1 MRNMVLAALLLAIP
15 QSASAANVDGNGAL
29 ALAALVAEYTPPP
42 LLTGTQKS
50 TMARLFNGILTPPPP
65 SATIVVKAD
74 NVVCRTSNV
83 DITEHSCALTFG
95 PRTVNLKGRRAHEL
109 YATIG
114 EVGVAPDGAAGSVFE
129 SLSNLNC
136 TIKPSE
142 IAERAGGG
150 ASCTFNPG
158 AAAQSTSEPAKS
170 TSEPKKK

>member
-1 MRNMVLAALLLAIP
+1 MRKLVLAALLLALP

-29 ALAALVAEYTPPP
+29 ALAALIAEHSP
-42 LLTGTQKS
+42 LLTGAQKS

-65 SATIVVKAD
+65 GATIVVKAD

-142 IAERAGGG
+142 VADRAGAG
-150 ASCTFNPG
+150 ASCTFDSG

-170 TSEPKKK
+170 KSEPKKK